1 MPEAGGAC
9 LRWQPG
15 RSYRWRRARRL
26 TGEEEPLAEA
36 LAVESMHGDDAPD
49 HVYER
54 VKAPAEAGDM
64 AGVKRWMQIG
74 DRLDRFERLDR
85 SAN

>member
-1 MPEAGGAC
+1 
-9 LRWQPG
+9 
-15 RSYRWRRARRL
+15 
-26 TGEEEPLAEA
+26 
-36 LAVESMHGDDAPD
+36 MHGDDAPD